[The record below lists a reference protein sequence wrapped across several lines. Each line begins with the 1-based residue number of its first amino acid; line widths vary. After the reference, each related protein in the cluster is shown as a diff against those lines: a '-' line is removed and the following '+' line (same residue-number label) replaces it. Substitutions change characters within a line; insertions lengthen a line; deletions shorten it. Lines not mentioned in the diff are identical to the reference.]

1 MKYLKK
7 FFNVNY
13 YNQFINRTNFE
24 GPNVSLLSSNHEVKY
39 ITRPME
45 YDELTIPGYT
55 VLEYISSTQTGGQYI
70 DLGCKLLENTDDIQI
85 DIKFNHHGQGKVMNN
100 VNGDKQWTL
109 IGNQVE
115 ASPYSGFVLRH
126 ATQGGAGHYC
136 EFMAKWEFS
145 NSNYDSNYYA
155 YLMPGTHIGLY
166 SKTHCDDIYA
176 ISILLDNIP
185 NEQINQLNT
194 HLFCAVNGNGD
205 PWRFAY
211 ADLYYLKIIK
221 GNQIIRNLIPVKKN
235 SNNAVGLYDLENNV
249 FYQSQSNEPFVPH
262 YKVSTYN
269 TIYKKIEY
277 IKNSGRGAQYFD
289 LNCKLFEN
297 TDDIQID
304 IKFNILGSGYGD
316 NYGTGFATLLG
327 SEYAVSPYPGFI
339 LRRMNASNIGSGDN
353 HDGVVLSVRWP
364 NSQDTLDTETSNLY
378 FSKYMNGHFQEDLYG
393 ATTTNQIYEK
403 TFILDNIPD
412 NQIHNINTTVFCS
425 YNNSSSPSQF
435 CYGQLYYLKL
445 IKGNQIIRD
454 LIPVERLTDHKLGL
468 YDKEH
473 NVFYEP
479 LYGRNDIQLYEPLI
493 QGEYIN

>member
-1 MKYLKK
+1 MTY
-7 FFNVNY
+7 
-13 YNQFINRTNFE
+13 
-24 GPNVSLLSSNHEVKY
+24 
-39 ITRPME
+39 
-45 YDELTIPGYT
+45 
-55 VLEYISSTQTGGQYI
+55 
-70 DLGCKLLENTDDIQI
+70 KLI
-85 DIKFNHHGQGKVMNN
+85 IKFNHHGQGKVMNDS
-100 VNGDKQWTL
+100 NGDKQWTL

-115 ASPYSGFVLRH
+115 SSPYPGFVLRH
-126 ATQGGAGHYC
+126 ATERGTGHYC
-136 EFMAKWEFS
+136 EFMAKWKFS
-145 NSNYDSNYYA
+145 NSNSDSNYYA
-155 YLMPGTHIGLY
+155 YVMPGTHTGLY
-166 SKTHCDDIYA
+166 SSTSCDNIYA

-211 ADLYYLKIIK
+211 ADLYYLKIMK

-249 FYQSQSNEPFVPH
+249 FYQSQSDESFEPH

-277 IKNSGRGAQYFD
+277 IKSSRKGAQYFD

-304 IKFNILGSGYGD
+304 IKFSILSSGYGD
-316 NYGTGFATLLG
+316 NYGTAYATLLG

-339 LRRMNASNIGSGDN
+339 LRKMNASNIGSGDN
-353 HDGVVLSVRWP
+353 NDGVVLSVRWP
-364 NSQDTLDTETSNLY
+364 NSQDTLDTENSNFY

-403 TFILDNIPD
+403 TFILNNIPN

-425 YNNSSSPSQF
+425 YNNYSSPSQF
-435 CYGQLYYLKL
+435 CSGQLYYLKL